1 MLYGRLKGPPKNLL
15 VPHFKE
21 LRTEAF
27 SPSYVPQRGRLA
39 DAAEAE
45 YRHQWERQHS
55 VLRVS
60 PSGKSWTVHPPSG
73 IATPSS
79 CRVGN
84 LFVIGTIPARKIAR
98 HLPAT

>member
-45 YRHQWERQHS
+45 YRPWWEQQGKRSAGVPIRQ
-55 VLRVS
+55 VGLVDLRS
-60 PSGKSWTVHPPSG
+60 
-73 IATPSS
+73 
-79 CRVGN
+79 
-84 LFVIGTIPARKIAR
+84 
-98 HLPAT
+98 